1 MPALTERHAF
11 AIHVAGIN
19 QSGPYGDALYEAGCG
34 HAAMVVRDG
43 AMHLDFEREAPVQR
57 RCGLSHA

>member
-34 HAAMVVRDG
+34 HAAIG
-43 AMHLDFEREAPVQR
+43 CA
-57 RCGLSHA
+57 